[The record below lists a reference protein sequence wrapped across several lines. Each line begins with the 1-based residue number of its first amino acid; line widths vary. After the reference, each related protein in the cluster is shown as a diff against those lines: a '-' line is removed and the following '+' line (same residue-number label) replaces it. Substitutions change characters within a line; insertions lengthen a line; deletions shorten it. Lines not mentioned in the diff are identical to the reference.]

1 MNNFSLALFL
11 FRGVTAVMGIRKK
24 CDSNFILT
32 FVVAKVRY
40 SGITMTKIFVKNL
53 LLLIVSVSTMQC
65 YIINNISK
73 KQALNI
79 LLTKCSSLQ
88 IFIRLYLQTLS
99 NFIICSKIEM
109 WTSLVE
115 NRRSFYATKLCHIC
129 LCVYH
134 ARWII

>member
-1 MNNFSLALFL
+1 MRQQFCFDFCCCKSQIQRHYDDKNFRQKFA
-11 FRGVTAVMGIRKK
+11 I
-24 CDSNFILT
+24 
-32 FVVAKVRY
+32 
-40 SGITMTKIFVKNL
+40 
-53 LLLIVSVSTMQC
+53 LIVSVSTMQC

-79 LLTKCSSLQ
+79 VLTKCSSLQ

-99 NFIICSKIEM
+99 NFIICRKTEV

-115 NRRSFYATKLCHIC
+115 NCRSFYAAKLCHIC

-134 ARWII
+134 ARWIIYKTDFMQYNSFLSSRE